1 MAKSKGLG
9 DTIAKITEAIGIIP
23 CEGCN
28 KRKESLNRLFPFKRV
43 DSSKVDL
50 IKDVDSLSDMEL
62 IELYNSVFNTSIE
75 IESFKENIR
84 NAVIADLKKLS

>member
-9 DTIAKITEAIGIIP
+9 DTIAKITEAIGIAP